1 MMKTLDDI
9 KKDREL
15 INAIDWE
22 MTPDEAVR
30 LYLEWGETIGTRGN
44 YVIRSKDDVSH
55 YFVVNTWKGK
65 AGHLSDPPKL
75 GRCPRAGK
83 I

>member
-30 LYLEWGETIGTRGN
+30 LYLEWGNNWTEGELRHPFQG
-44 YVIRSKDDVSH
+44 
-55 YFVVNTWKGK
+55 
-65 AGHLSDPPKL
+65 
-75 GRCPRAGK
+75 
-83 I
+83 